1 MALRRLLPAKLA
13 TAWPSVRARALLA
26 RRPLH
31 EARLLALHTHLRHVR
46 VDLLHRFPQG
56 AAAPMRTLQT
66 VCCRFT
72 GRPEPHAELSQLKGT
87 ALPANARMRVRLFVR
102 RIGRARAERAGRG
115 LPKLLACFERVG
127 LQSVPSGRVGHQ
139 SDLQVVHV

>member
-72 GRPEPHAELSQLKGT
+72 GRPEPQAELSQLKGT
-87 ALPANARMRVRLFVR
+87 ALPAIARMHVHMFVR
-102 RIGRARAERAGRG
+102 CIARARAEKAGPG
-115 LPKLLACFERVG
+115 PAILLTCLKAWTSYRVETV
-127 LQSVPSGRVGHQ
+127 LDAISRREIFIK
-139 SDLQVVHV
+139 